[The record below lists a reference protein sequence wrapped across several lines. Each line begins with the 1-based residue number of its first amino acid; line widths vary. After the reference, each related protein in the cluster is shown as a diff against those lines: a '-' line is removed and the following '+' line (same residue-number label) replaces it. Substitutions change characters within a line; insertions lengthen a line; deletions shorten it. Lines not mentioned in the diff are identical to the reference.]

1 MVCNNLLLPFV
12 LCLQLQLNVRMRQA
26 LYAFIKSVHKF
37 LAHIFH
43 EYNTKLPYLI
53 TVIIALMVVVGGI
66 NLFIELTETLKTEL
80 LARYDSS
87 ITEYII
93 SYRSPSLTSY
103 FKFVTN
109 VGDFYGYLIV
119 LGIFLV
125 VSLFVFKRWKFV
137 AQATLVLALA
147 TVSNMMLKRFIDR
160 ARPGIEHLVSVETL
174 SYPSGHAM
182 SAMAFYGFL
191 IFLVTKFDIHRIAKV
206 LILTVLVLLI
216 LSIGISRIY
225 LGVHFPS
232 DIAGGFIA
240 GFIWVVFCVLVFYLI
255 EIFRRDSQT

>member
-1 MVCNNLLLPFV
+1 MK
-12 LCLQLQLNVRMRQA
+12 QT
-26 LYAFIKSVHKF
+26 LYTFIKSVRGF
-37 LAHIFH
+37 LADKLHQ
-43 EYNTKLPYLI
+43 YNTTLPYVI
-53 TVIIALMVVVGGI
+53 TVIMALIVVVGGI
-66 NLFIELTETLKTEL
+66 NLFIELTDTLSTEV
-80 LARYDSS
+80 LATYDTS
-87 ITEYII
+87 ITDFII
-93 SYRSPSLTSY
+93 SYRSPILTSY

-109 VGDFYGYLIV
+109 VGDFHGYLIV

-125 VSLFVFKRWKFV
+125 ISLFVYKRWKHV
-137 AQATLVLALA
+137 LQATLVLALA

-160 ARPGIEHLVSVETL
+160 ARPGIEHLVSVKTL

-191 IFLVTKFDIHRIAKV
+191 IFLVYTFKINKVAKFF
-206 LILTVLVLLI
+206 LILTLSLLI

-240 GFIWVVFCVLVFYLI
+240 GFIWVVFCVLVFDLI
-255 EIFRRDSQT
+255 ELFRRDPQT